1 MNLSSYLQMPPAPSV
16 SPTPSTALP
25 AGAAAGVG
33 LAAGASLGLD
43 FAKIMAR
50 QFERMP
56 SSQRQV
62 FAAPSPSPSP
72 ATDNT
77 RTTRANAQAQA
88 DDKSQQ
94 TAHRQ
99 ALDAANS
106 DEGSDTRNSQARA
119 DEYSSNA
126 NDASG
131 QTHTSKR
138 APHKASPENSLVTD
152 ATNANSASPLPSVVS
167 PDTPVT
173 VLAAAPLPTPGTAEV
188 RPQALQ
194 ANPYLKDVALPSSDA
209 ATATPLRTV
218 ALSPHM
224 RIITDP
230 RQAPSSESLTAFAKS
245 MGLDEA
251 AIQKLMGPVA
261 TSADVQ
267 PGAITPS
274 ATDTPTELTVSLNPP
289 SAQLTDK
296 LASPLLNVAIQA
308 NDNGNIHVNIAALAA
323 PGPNADLTQAIVV
336 NNMAATTVT
345 PTATST
351 ATSTATPTVGAALQ
365 GLTPSDLASIQHIQ
379 ITVLPPAVAQT
390 SAISSTPSTAAVL
403 SLMGSGLNEQDITAL
418 AATFESGTT
427 GEDAGQ
433 QQASSG
439 DASAGQ
445 FGQAMSRQVV
455 PANTSIA
462 SSTHAASD
470 VHMSE
475 VYDQLSDKMATEM
488 AARMHKQLS
497 DGEWKMK
504 FGLRPANLGGV
515 EIQLEMKDGKLDA
528 VIHADNPL
536 TRDLLQNSSQRLRDA
551 LENFGI
557 HAGQFH
563 IGQDSRGTQQNPSRG
578 SAKQSQVGE
587 NSSSQVKSSNS
598 VTSAEAV
605 STKANASLLDLYA

>member
-16 SPTPSTALP
+16 SQTPSTALP
-25 AGAAAGVG
+25 AAATAGVRPEP
-33 LAAGASLGLD
+33 GASLGLD

-56 SSQRQV
+56 QSQRQA
-62 FAAPSPSPSP
+62 FAAPSPSSG
-72 ATDNT
+72 ADNT
-77 RTTRANAQAQA
+77 NTTRAQAQAQA
-88 DDKSQQ
+88 DDKGEQA
-94 TAHRQ
+94 THRQ
-99 ALDAANS
+99 ALDAAHS
-106 DEGSDTRNSQARA
+106 DQTSDTRNRQARA
-119 DEYSSNA
+119 EQSSSNA
-126 NDASG
+126 NNVNDANDTPA
-131 QTHTSKR
+131 QTHSSKR
-138 APHKASPENSLVTD
+138 APHRTSPENSVPPDTLL
-152 ATNANSASPLPSVVS
+152 ANSISTPPNVVS
-167 PDTPVT
+167 ADTTVAVVT
-173 VLAAAPLPTPGTAEV
+173 AAPLPTPGTAEV

-209 ATATPLRTV
+209 ATAAPLRTV

-230 RQAPSSESLTAFAKS
+230 RQAPSPESLTAFAKS

-251 AIQKLMGPVA
+251 AIQKLMGPVS
-261 TSADVQ
+261 TSAEVL

-274 ATDTPTELTVSLNPP
+274 ATDTPTEWTVSLNPP

-296 LASPLLNVAIQA
+296 LASPLLNAAMQA
-308 NDNGNIHVNIAALAA
+308 NGNGNTPVNIAALTT
-323 PGPNADLTQAIVV
+323 PGPNADLTQGIVV
-336 NNMAATTVT
+336 NNIAATTVT
-345 PTATST
+345 PTAA
-351 ATSTATPTVGAALQ
+351 ATTTPTVGAALQ
-365 GLTPSDLASIQHIQ
+365 GLTPTDLANIQHIQ

-390 SAISSTPSTAAVL
+390 SATHSTPSTAAVL
-403 SLMGSGLNEQDITAL
+403 SLMGSGVNEQDITAL
-418 AATFESGTT
+418 AASFEPGTA

-455 PANTSIA
+455 PTNTSIA

-578 SAKQSQVGE
+578 SAKQPQVGE
-587 NSSSQVKSSNS
+587 NSPSQVKSSS

>member
-1 MNLSSYLQMPPAPSV
+1 MPPAPSV
-16 SPTPSTALP
+16 SQTPSTALS
-25 AGAAAGVG
+25 AAATAGVR
-33 LAAGASLGLD
+33 LEPGASLGLD

-56 SSQRQV
+56 QSQRQA
-62 FAAPSPSPSP
+62 FAAPSPSSG
-72 ATDNT
+72 ADNT
-77 RTTRANAQAQA
+77 NTTRAHAQAQA
-88 DDKSQQ
+88 DDKGEQA
-94 TAHRQ
+94 THRQ
-99 ALDAANS
+99 ALDAAHS
-106 DEGSDTRNSQARA
+106 DQTSDTRNHQVRA
-119 DEYSSNA
+119 EQSSSNA
-126 NDASG
+126 NNVNDANDTPA
-131 QTHTSKR
+131 QTHSSKR
-138 APHKASPENSLVTD
+138 APHRTSPENSAPPDTLL
-152 ATNANSASPLPSVVS
+152 ANSISTPPNVVS
-167 PDTPVT
+167 ADTPVAVVT
-173 VLAAAPLPTPGTAEV
+173 AAPLPTPGTAEV

-230 RQAPSSESLTAFAKS
+230 RQAPSPESLTAFAKS

-251 AIQKLMGPVA
+251 AIQKLMGPVS
-261 TSADVQ
+261 TSAEVLPD
-267 PGAITPS
+267 AITSS

-296 LASPLLNVAIQA
+296 LASPLLNAAMQA
-308 NDNGNIHVNIAALAA
+308 NGNGNTPVHIAALTT
-323 PGPNADLTQAIVV
+323 PGPNADLTQGIVV
-336 NNMAATTVT
+336 NNIAATTVI
-345 PTATST
+345 
-351 ATSTATPTVGAALQ
+351 PTVGAALQ
-365 GLTPSDLASIQHIQ
+365 GLTPTDLANIQHIQ

-390 SAISSTPSTAAVL
+390 SATHSTPSTAAVL
-403 SLMGSGLNEQDITAL
+403 SLMGSGVNEQDITAL
-418 AATFESGTT
+418 AASFEPGTA

-439 DASAGQ
+439 DARAGQ

-455 PANTSIA
+455 PTNTSIA

-587 NSSSQVKSSNS
+587 NSPSQVKSSSS